1 MVRIETIKKTL
12 EKHKQELKATYKV
25 KDIGIFGSYVR
36 REAKKKSD
44 IDILVEFEDAI
55 DFFYF
60 LELEEH
66 LSKILNIKVDLVMK
80 RVLKPA
86 IGESIMREVIYV

>member
-55 DFFYF
+55 DLFDF

-66 LSKILNIKVDLVMK
+66 LSKILNIRVDLVMK
-80 RVLKPA
+80 RALKPA

>member
-55 DFFYF
+55 DFFDF

>member
-1 MVRIETIKKTL
+1 MIRIETIKKIL
-12 EKHKQELKATYKV
+12 EKHKQELRVTHKV

-44 IDILVEFEDAI
+44 IDILVEFEGAV
-55 DFFYF
+55 DFFDF
-60 LELEEH
+60 LELEEY

-80 RVLKPA
+80 KALKPA

>member
-1 MVRIETIKKTL
+1 MVRIETIRKIL

-44 IDILVEFEDAI
+44 IDILVEFEDVI
-55 DFFYF
+55 DFFDF

-80 RVLKPA
+80 GVLKPA